1 MAPFNAADAWSV
13 GRRSESNVD
22 AAIDRELLFV
32 LAEVSIAITGFAGIA
47 AAIGKPTTVL
57 QKWHVRSVVDA
68 GAWAVVLSLLPAFV
82 NLLSSSEPTV
92 WRVSSGVL
100 FFVILGYYLLNRDSL
115 KVAAEGVFVR
125 VVAVGD
131 LLALVLAAANAV
143 GLTGPHYEAGYMYV
157 LYWFLIQ
164 ALVFFFLSIQDLWAK
179 PD

>member
-1 MAPFNAADAWSV
+1 MIV

-22 AAIDRELLFV
+22 TAIDRDLLFV
-32 LAEVSIAITGFAGIA
+32 IAEISVAITGFAGIA

-82 NLLSSSEPTV
+82 TLLNVSEQTV

-100 FFVILGYYLLNRDSL
+100 LLVIVGYYLLNRESL
-115 KVAAEGVFVR
+115 KVVAEGIFVR
-125 VVAVGD
+125 VFAVGD
-131 LLALVLAAANAV
+131 LCALVLSAANAA
-143 GLTGPHYEAGYMYV
+143 GLTGRYYEAGYMYV

-179 PD
+179 PN